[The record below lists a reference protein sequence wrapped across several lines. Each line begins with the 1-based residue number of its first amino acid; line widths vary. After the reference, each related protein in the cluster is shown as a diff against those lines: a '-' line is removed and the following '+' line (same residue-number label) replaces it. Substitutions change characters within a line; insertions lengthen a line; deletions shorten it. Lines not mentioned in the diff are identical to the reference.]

1 MGVLEDLADELAKDT
16 IANAARLGDEDEV
29 IRAVAKKLGTSST
42 TMEETFMTSIRVRL
56 AERRARA
63 FLTKQI
69 EQGYLEKD
77 TGPKL
82 MDDGH

>member
-1 MGVLEDLADELAKDT
+1 MGVLEDLADALARDT
-16 IANAARLGDEDEV
+16 IANAAKLGEEDDV

-42 TMEETFMTSIRVRL
+42 TMEEAFMTSIRVRL
-56 AERRARA
+56 AERRARQ
-63 FLTKQI
+63 FLEKQI
-69 EQGYLEKD
+69 SQGFLEKD